1 MAYGQGE
8 YGQRGFGG
16 SSIEPG
22 GPSLTLTVPPEATAI
37 EQDDPILFQV
47 DSLAGLD
54 EFSLDVT
61 FSGAQVIVGGVFQPG
76 WTGSVTY
83 DPETSLTV
91 IVTSHPP
98 LPASTAISITITDLA
113 GNSAVMVYDLFLPNI
128 IYGYGILTC
137 SPVIEHTT
145 PLRAIVSDAK
155 AFHYMQHLQRGDLP
169 IHFSTATGS
178 YVPATV
184 SYTLYQQRSDG
195 TRKRVGPAKRIPVA
209 GSFGEFYAVGRAG
222 ESGQPGQWII
232 KWEYQ
237 QNYSFPVEE
246 KEMAFQVVDA
256 ATLNC
261 SLDTTVRVRKYGWN

>member
-8 YGQRGFGG
+8 YGQRGYGG

-22 GPSLTLTVPPEATAI
+22 GPSLTSTDPAGVTALAQDGPI
-37 EQDDPILFQV
+37 EFVV

-61 FSGAQVIVGGVFQPG
+61 LAGMQAIVGGVFQPG
-76 WTGSVTY
+76 YRGSIVY

-91 IVTSHPP
+91 IFTRHPF
-98 LPASTAISITITDLA
+98 LPAKTTADITVVDLA
-113 GNSAVMVYDLFLPNI
+113 GNSASMTYELFLPGN
-128 IYGYGILTC
+128 IYGYGILTAH
-137 SPVIEHTT
+137 PVIEHTT
-145 PLRAIVSDAK
+145 ALRAIVAEPK
-155 AFHYMQHLQRGDLP
+155 AFQYMQRLQRGDLP
-169 IHFSTATGS
+169 VYFSTPTGA

-184 SYTLYQQRSDG
+184 SYTLYQQRPDG

-209 GSFGEFYAVGRAG
+209 GSFGEFYALGRAG
-222 ESGQPGQWII
+222 ESGQPGQWVIR
-232 KWEYQ
+232 WEYQ

-246 KEMAFQVVDA
+246 KEMTFQVVDA

-261 SLDTTVRVRKYGWN
+261 PTDTTVRVRKYGWN